1 MMTIDHRCISN
12 YVPRIPIA
20 TSICTMRNFLQYKNF
35 YTRYDTYLI
44 SYDTNNYDYND
55 VIIIN

>member
-1 MMTIDHRCISN
+1 
-12 YVPRIPIA
+12 
-20 TSICTMRNFLQYKNF
+20 MRNFLQYKNF

-55 VIIIN
+55 VIIINWFYNKI